1 MPVVSISL
9 NKIVE
14 FNDTYFDSRYYVLTH
29 KNYINNLLLFENDIK
44 HRKTYN
50 RLLAKL
56 VNFLYTNSVSQ
67 RYVESIAP
75 ELIEFNQRGLDSITS
90 SFDIVQILPYK
101 IRMTNGDKFMMRP
114 IPYAFADNKKDM
126 MRLLKNYL
134 IMEDPYEY
142 AIYYEFN
149 KIKWEEDMYFEMY
162 RE

>member
-29 KNYINNLLLFENDIK
+29 KNYRNNLLLFENDIK

-50 RLLAKL
+50 RLLTKL

-90 SFDIVQILPYK
+90 NFDIVQILPFE
-101 IRMTNGDKFMMRP
+101 IRMTSKDKFMKRP

-134 IMEDPYEY
+134 IMEDPFEY
-142 AIYYEFN
+142 AIYYRFN
-149 KIKWEEDMYFEMY
+149 KIIWEKDMYFEMF
-162 RE
+162 EE